1 MWKEDSMEVRARFW
15 LEAVLAA
22 LTTALFFLT
31 LYSRD
36 WIEEIFHVEPDQ
48 GSGALEWL
56 IVAALFVVSV
66 AFIGAARAEWR
77 RGRTS
82 AS

>member
-1 MWKEDSMEVRARFW
+1 MNVRARFW
-15 LEAVLAA
+15 VEAVLAA

-36 WIEEIFHVEPDQ
+36 WIERIFHVEPDE
-48 GSGALEWL
+48 GSGSLEWL

-66 AFIGAARAEWR
+66 ALIAAARAEWR
-77 RGRTS
+77 RAES
-82 AS
+82 